1 VIGSFRRFWLRRLLP
16 SQIVDETHVIPEAN
30 LRAAIAAAPCEP
42 IRAPEDH
49 VARAKANRAAHYRA
63 LGEDPDA
70 DWGPF
75 DAATIGWAADRH
87 PGDAA

>member
-1 VIGSFRRFWLRRLLP
+1 MAWLRRVLRRP
-16 SQIVDETHVIPEAN
+16 PTITDCM
-30 LRAAIAAAPCEP
+30 RAARTAPCEP
-42 IRAPEDH
+42 AKAPDH
-49 VARAKANRAAHYRA
+49 VARAKANRAAHYRG

-75 DAATIGWAADRH
+75 NATTIGWAADRH